1 MKFSAKNYFNKLL
14 NNRHMPFGFICL
26 LLCTSLIIPINLLAD
41 SKLDNSS
48 PNNIVIKPI
57 VQLPNDLLISRRA
70 PSINGTRVEGNIRVL
85 LPESFNIN
93 SNAVV
98 TGNIYVP
105 GTPRINRNG
114 NGVYRG
120 TLTGT
125 GSPQP
130 TNHTININA
139 NTTLNHIFT
148 QTDAIE
154 LPTVPIPPTPQ
165 GTRDVSLSQNQS
177 PGDFSTIRNLTINSN
192 YGQLEIPQGTY
203 GNFVANSNSTFV
215 FGVEGQA
222 TVYNLTQLTLNS
234 NSQLIVRGA
243 VTINLLNQIN
253 LNSSCKM
260 GNPLNPIA
268 LALNVARGGLTLNSN
283 AEFYGVVTAPTGTF
297 SINSNSKFTGLII
310 CDRATLNANSLLK
323 PMVADITGPELTVAE
338 PAENQVITTATTNI
352 TGTIDDDS
360 VVTSVKVNGSNA
372 IINNNNYSLNDFPL
386 TPGTNTIN
394 VIATDIFGNTS
405 TVIRTVTRS
414 DGTNQAPV
422 VDAGSNQVIT
432 LPNSAS
438 LNGNITDDGLPQPTN
453 LSITWSKISG
463 DGNVTFSSP
472 NSAQT
477 TAIFSSAGT
486 YVLKLMASD
495 GELTGEDTITITV
508 NPAAPQNQAPI
519 TDAGQN
525 QSITL
530 PNNSV
535 NLLGQ
540 VTDDGLPNPPSQT
553 TVLWTKKDGNGTV
566 TFSSPNSLATTA
578 TFSNSGTYTLTLTA
592 SDSELQ
598 SSDDVVITV
607 NPEAQN
613 NVAPTVNAGQ
623 DQSVTLPNTV
633 TLTATATDDGLPNP
647 PGQLTY
653 SWSKTTGPGEVS
665 FSNQTALTTQIS
677 FSQAGTFTIRFS
689 ASDGELVATD
699 EVIISVSPA
708 VANQAPVVN
717 AGDDF
722 SVLIP
727 SIITLQGSVIDDQLP
742 NNTLTINW
750 VKLTGNGDVTF
761 STPNQAITNVTF
773 SDDGTYVLRLI
784 ASDGELQ
791 TTDDITVVVTK
802 QPLLTIYSTV
812 AGFDPVQ
819 LNTSATPL
827 FLVILNRTGLPDL
840 TYQIVDINTQQ
851 VIASATLQEGES
863 TTFDL
868 QLSSGSNLEVRV
880 IDHPSWTC
888 QIIVSP

>member
-70 PSINGTRVEGNIRVL
+70 PSINGTRVEGSIRVL

-114 NGVYRG
+114 NGIYRG
-120 TLTGT
+120 TITGS

-139 NTTLNHIFT
+139 NTTINHIVT

-154 LPTVPIPPTPQ
+154 MPTVPIPPTSQ

-222 TVYNLTQLTLNS
+222 TTYNLTGLTLNS

-253 LNSSCKM
+253 LNSNCKM

-283 AEFYGVVTAPTGTF
+283 AEFYGVVTAPTGIF
-297 SINSNSKFTGLII
+297 SINSNSKFTGLVI

-323 PMVADITGPELTVAE
+323 PIVGDTTGPELTVAE
-338 PAENQVITTATTNI
+338 PTENQVITTATTNV

-372 IINNNNYSLNDFPL
+372 TINNNSYSLNDFPL
-386 TPGTNTIN
+386 TSGTNTLN
-394 VIATDIFGNTS
+394 VVATDIFGNAS
-405 TVIRTVTRS
+405 TVVRTVTRS

-438 LNGNITDDGLPQPTN
+438 LNGNITDDGLPQPAN
-453 LSITWSKISG
+453 LSISWSKISG

-477 TAIFSSAGT
+477 TATFSSAGT
-486 YVLKLMASD
+486 YVLKLMAND
-495 GELTGEDTITITV
+495 GALTGEDMVTITV
-508 NPAAPQNQAPI
+508 NPAVAQNQAPI

-530 PNNSV
+530 PNNTVS
-535 NLLGQ
+535 LLGQ

-553 TVLWTKKDGNGTV
+553 TVLWSKKDGNGTV

-578 TFSNSGTYTLTLTA
+578 TFSNSGTYTLTLTS

-607 NPEAQN
+607 NPQAQTN
-613 NVAPTVNAGQ
+613 MAPTVNAGQ

-633 TLTATATDDGLPNP
+633 TLTATATDDSLPNP

-699 EVIISVSPA
+699 EVMISVSPA

-717 AGDDF
+717 VGDDQVINLPDGTNLMAVV
-722 SVLIP
+722 SDDGLP
-727 SIITLQGSVIDDQLP
+727 SS
-742 NNTLTINW
+742 TLTYSWSVVSGPSNN
-750 VKLTGNGDVTF
+750 VVFSNPTELNTTVTF
-761 STPNQAITNVTF
+761 TVA
-773 SDDGTYVLRLI
+773 GTYVLQLT
-784 ASDGELQ
+784 ASDSLLEGSD
-791 TTDDITVVVTK
+791 TISIVVK
-802 QPLLTIYSTV
+802 PQPIISLLSTIF
-812 AGFDPVQ
+812 GFEPD
-819 LNTSATPL
+819 SISIATGTQKL
-827 FLVILNRTGLPDL
+827 FIRNRTGLDSL
-840 TYQIVDINTQQ
+840 VYKVSNSSG
-851 VIASATLQEGES
+851 VIAQVTVDANQDAFVEINFTAGSFTLSVDGYDWSA
-863 TTFDL
+863 
-868 QLSSGSNLEVRV
+868 
-880 IDHPSWTC
+880 
-888 QIIVSP
+888 QILVVP

>member
-1 MKFSAKNYFNKLL
+1 MKFSAKNFLNKLL
-14 NNRHMPFGFICL
+14 NNKHMPFGFMCL
-26 LLCTSLIIPINLLAD
+26 LLCASLIIPINLLAD

-48 PNNIVIKPI
+48 PNNIVIKPV

-70 PSINGTRVEGNIRVL
+70 PSVNGTRVEGNIRVL
-85 LPESFNIN
+85 LPESFSIN

-125 GSPQP
+125 GNPQP

-139 NTTLNHIFT
+139 NTTINHIVT

-154 LPTVPIPPTPQ
+154 MPTVPIPPTPQ

-192 YGQLEIPQGTY
+192 YGQLEIPQGNY

-222 TVYNLTQLTLNS
+222 TTYNLTGLTLNS
-234 NSQLIVRGA
+234 NSQLIVRGS
-243 VTINLLNQIN
+243 VTINLLNQMS
-253 LNSSCKM
+253 LNSNCKM
-260 GNPLNPIA
+260 GNLLNPVA

-283 AEFYGVVTAPTGTF
+283 SEFYGVVTAPTGTF
-297 SINSNSKFTGLII
+297 SINSNSKFTGLVI

-338 PAENQVITTATTNI
+338 PTENQVITTATTNV

-372 IINNNNYSLNDFPL
+372 TINNNNYSLNDFPL
-386 TPGTNTIN
+386 TPGTNSIN
-394 VIATDIFGNTS
+394 IIATDIFGNTS

-414 DGTNQAPV
+414 DGSNQAPV
-422 VDAGSNQVIT
+422 VDAGNNQSIT

-453 LSITWSKISG
+453 LSITWSKVSG

-477 TAIFSSAGT
+477 TATFSSAGT
-486 YVLKLMASD
+486 YVLKLMAND
-495 GELTGEDTITITV
+495 GELTGEDIVTITV

-519 TDAGQN
+519 TDAGAN

-540 VTDDGLPNPPSQT
+540 VTDDGLPNPPSQV
-553 TVLWTKKDGNGTV
+553 TVLWSKKDGNGTV

-592 SDSELQ
+592 SDNELQ

-613 NVAPTVNAGQ
+613 NIAPTVNAGP
-623 DQSVTLPNTV
+623 DQTITLPSSA
-633 TLTATATDDGLPNP
+633 TLSATASDDGLPNP
-647 PGQLTY
+647 PAQLTV
-653 SWSKTTGPGEVS
+653 SWSKLEGNGAVT
-665 FSNQTALTTQIS
+665 FSAQTSLITEAS
-677 FSQAGTFTIRFS
+677 FSQAGTYVLRVS
-689 ASDGELVATD
+689 VRDSELVGTD
-699 EVIISVSPA
+699 EITVIVNPA
-708 VANQAPVVN
+708 AVNQAPIVD
-717 AGDDF
+717 AGDTQNI
-722 SVLIP
+722 VLP
-727 SIITLQGSVIDDQLP
+727 AIITLTGTAQDDGLP
-742 NNTLTINW
+742 NNTLTYLWQKVSGPGEVEFETANQLSTVAIFDHPGAYTVN
-750 VKLTGNGDVTF
+750 LTV
-761 STPNQAITNVTF
+761 
-773 SDDGTYVLRLI
+773 
-784 ASDGELQ
+784 SDGALQ
-791 TTDDITVVVTK
+791 TTDTVTLNLNIRARISINCN
-802 QPLLTIYSTV
+802 PD
-812 AGFDPVQ
+812 GFDPDELSVSAGEKVLTIRNRSGENINFTFSQ
-819 LNTSATPL
+819 GSTSLNVLAPAGKNIYLDVNLVLGTAQITAVGHPDFSCTITVTP
-827 FLVILNRTGLPDL
+827 
-840 TYQIVDINTQQ
+840 
-851 VIASATLQEGES
+851 
-863 TTFDL
+863 
-868 QLSSGSNLEVRV
+868 
-880 IDHPSWTC
+880 
-888 QIIVSP
+888 